1 MQEISGSVSLAARA
15 AERISA
21 SHGLSSQVDSTNRRA
36 DSANQTVVQLLVIS
50 CNITCPSSAY
60 NNDFNWIRNPFHHNS
75 LSLGMLGRLEIS
87 RTITFLSTVGQSST
101 SCHQKCHHTQLL
113 MARIDIPS
121 NIHHLRH
128 LIDIQETMFNV
139 FFQPQREQTLS
150 EPLLRDITN
159 VDRGT

>member
-1 MQEISGSVSLAARA
+1 
-15 AERISA
+15 
-21 SHGLSSQVDSTNRRA
+21 
-36 DSANQTVVQLLVIS
+36 
-50 CNITCPSSAY
+50 
-60 NNDFNWIRNPFHHNS
+60 
-75 LSLGMLGRLEIS
+75 
-87 RTITFLSTVGQSST
+87 
-101 SCHQKCHHTQLL
+101 